1 MITTTK
7 PMHAIVDTFLG
18 KPLTLHETAQEAA
31 IYLPGEQAPESV
43 RRAMQ
48 VLPVMVTI
56 ELAPNSQIATPA
68 HVQPSLQL
76 VA

>member
-1 MITTTK
+1 MQTTTV
-7 PMHAIVDTFLG
+7 PMFAMVDVFLG
-18 KPLTLHETAQEAA
+18 KPLTLHQTEQEAA
-31 IYLPGEQAPESV
+31 IYLPSAHAPENI

-56 ELAPNSQIATPA
+56 ELAPGNIAAPA
-68 HVQPSLQL
+68 HMQPSLQL